1 MDAIRVYNPLR
12 PPFTLNGVEG
22 LRSDGQSPL
31 GVVGLRSGG
40 QSPLG
45 VVGLR
50 SGGQSP
56 LGVVGGRAPYALGT
70 PYIISYCNIWKNT
83 LFIQGLSPSFI
94 Y

>member
-22 LRSDGQSPL
+22 LRSD
-31 GVVGLRSGG
+31 G

>member
-31 GVVGLRSGG
+31 GVE
-40 QSPLG
+40 
-45 VVGLR
+45 GLR